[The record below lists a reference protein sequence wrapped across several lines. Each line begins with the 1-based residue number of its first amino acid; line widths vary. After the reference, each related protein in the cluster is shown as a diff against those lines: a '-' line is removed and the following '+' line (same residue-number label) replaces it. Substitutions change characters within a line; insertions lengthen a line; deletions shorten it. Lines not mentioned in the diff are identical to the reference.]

1 MTLTIRPQFKVHTM
15 IVRSS
20 GWLHLYC
27 RLDDV
32 EIVRR
37 KMMASIVVGKT
48 VSVFLPAYT
57 HARTHA
63 RMHARTHARTHALTH
78 ASFSGV
84 AHCPP
89 TLLRNCNRA
98 DGDDFAGVCSR
109 LLCAFTREH
118 RCDCNTSAL
127 HRLVCMYA
135 YIKPTSLRDYIKT
148 LHCQVLPGLHR
159 GSVML
164 VDHAR

>member
-15 IVRSS
+15 IVSSS

-63 RMHARTHARTHALTH
+63 CTHARTHARTHSHMHRFPVSRTVHRHYCVIVIALMETTSPVFVLDYYVRSLVNID
-78 ASFSGV
+78 ATV
-84 AHCPP
+84 
-89 TLLRNCNRA
+89 TRLRCI
-98 DGDDFAGVCSR
+98 VS
-109 LLCAFTREH
+109 CACTR
-118 RCDCNTSAL
+118 T
-127 HRLVCMYA
+127 
-135 YIKPTSLRDYIKT
+135 
-148 LHCQVLPGLHR
+148 
-159 GSVML
+159 
-164 VDHAR
+164 